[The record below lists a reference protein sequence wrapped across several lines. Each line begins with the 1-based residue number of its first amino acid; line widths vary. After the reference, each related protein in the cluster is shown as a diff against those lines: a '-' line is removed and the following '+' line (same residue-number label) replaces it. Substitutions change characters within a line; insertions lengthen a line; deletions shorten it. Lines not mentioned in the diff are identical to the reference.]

1 MAKDQITLTKTDSIL
16 NELNRLHDDIS
27 RRAYEL
33 FRHQEGL
40 RADALADWLHAER
53 EVVWSPPIELRQTN
67 GEFELE
73 ASIAGVE
80 PKDLDVHVTAQD
92 ILIKAHNPH
101 RHETEGGT
109 VHLCEFES
117 GRLFRSI
124 HLPDR
129 IDPDSVTAHYRHGV
143 LRLTA
148 SIAKATPRNVGMQAA

>member
-33 FRHQEGL
+33 FRHQEDPH
-40 RADALADWLHAER
+40 ADALADWLRAER
-53 EVVWSPPIELRQTN
+53 EVVWSPPIELRQRD

-80 PKDLDVHVTAQD
+80 PKDLDVHVTPQD
-92 ILIKAHNPH
+92 ILIKAQNQH
-101 RHETEGGT
+101 RHETEGGI
-109 VHLCEFES
+109 VHLCEFTS
-117 GRLFRSI
+117 GQLFRSI

-129 IDPDSVTAHYRHGV
+129 IDPDSVTAHYRHGM
-143 LRLTA
+143 LRVTA
-148 SIAKATPRNVGMQAA
+148 SIAKVTPRSVGMQAA